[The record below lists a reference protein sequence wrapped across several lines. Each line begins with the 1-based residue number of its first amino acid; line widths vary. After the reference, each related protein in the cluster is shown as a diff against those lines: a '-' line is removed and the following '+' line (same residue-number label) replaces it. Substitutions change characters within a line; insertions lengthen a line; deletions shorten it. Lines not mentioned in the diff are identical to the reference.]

1 VFTPADRALLR
12 EALVAAARD
21 DPRVTAAA
29 LTGSA
34 AVGREDRWSD
44 VDLALCVGADTDLDA
59 VAEDWSARMYGE
71 HGAVHHVD
79 VWRGNTRFR
88 VFLLPSTL
96 QVDIA
101 FWPASEF
108 GPIGPSFQ
116 LLFGSAGERPPDG
129 APNPAHLI
137 GMAWLYALHARS
149 AIARGRLW
157 HAEYMLSAAR
167 DQVLALA
174 CVRHGVP
181 AAYARGVDALPTEEA
196 EPLQAALVGSL
207 DRAELER
214 ALRVV
219 LERLM
224 DETERADPSLAERLV
239 GALIELAQPVSPSG
253 A

>member
-12 EALVAAARD
+12 KTLVAAAHE
-21 DPRVTAAA
+21 DPRVPAAA

-34 AVGREDRWSD
+34 AVGREDEWSD
-44 VDLALCVGADTDLDA
+44 VDLALCVGADSDLDA
-59 VAEDWSARMYGE
+59 VVEDWSTRMYGQ
-71 HGAVHHVD
+71 HAAVHHVD

-88 VFLLPSTL
+88 VFLLASTL

-101 FWPASEF
+101 FWPAADF

-116 LLFGSAGERPPDG
+116 LLFGSAGERPPDR
-129 APNPAHLI
+129 PPDPEHLI

-149 AIARGRLW
+149 GIARGRLW

-174 CVRHGVP
+174 CVRHVQP
-181 AAYARGVDALPTEEA
+181 QAYARGVDALPADEA
-196 EPLQAALVGSL
+196 RPLEAALVGSL

-214 ALRVV
+214 ALCVV

-224 DETERADPSLAERLV
+224 EETERADARLAERLA
-239 GALIELAQPVSPSG
+239 GALTELAQPASPSG
-253 A
+253 S

>member
-1 VFTPADRALLR
+1 VFTPADRARLR
-12 EALVAAARD
+12 EALIAAARD

-44 VDLALCVGADTDLDA
+44 VDLALCVGTDPDLNG
-59 VAEDWSARMYGE
+59 VVEDWTARLYDE

-79 VWRGNTRFR
+79 VWRGTTRFR
-88 VFLLPSTL
+88 VFLLRSTL

-101 FWPASEF
+101 FWPAAEF

-116 LLFGSAGERPPDG
+116 LLFGSANERTPDQPPE
-129 APNPAHLI
+129 PVHLI

-149 AIARGRLW
+149 GIARGRRW

-174 CVRHGVP
+174 CVRHGLP
-181 AAYARGVDALPTEEA
+181 AAYARGADALPA
-196 EPLQAALVGSL
+196 EVTAPMEAALVGSL
-207 DRAELER
+207 DPAELAR

-224 DETERADPSLAERLV
+224 DETQRTDPGLAERLA
-239 GALIELAQPVSPSG
+239 GPLAELAQPASPSG
-253 A
+253 G

>member
-1 VFTPADRALLR
+1 VFTPADRARLR

-21 DPRVTAAA
+21 DPSVIAAA

-44 VDLALCVGADTDLDA
+44 VDLALCVSADTDLDGV
-59 VAEDWSARMYGE
+59 VADWSARLYDE

-79 VWRGNTRFR
+79 VWRGATRFR
-88 VFLLPSTL
+88 VFLLASTL

-101 FWPASEF
+101 FWPAAEF

-116 LLFGSAGERPPDG
+116 LLFGRANERPPDR
-129 APNPAHLI
+129 PPEPAHMI

-149 AIARGRLW
+149 GIGRGRHW

-174 CVRHGVP
+174 CVRHGLP
-181 AAYARGVDALPTEEA
+181 AAYARGADALPA
-196 EPLQAALVGSL
+196 EVTAPLAPALVGSL
-207 DRAELER
+207 DPAELQR

-219 LERLM
+219 LGRLM
-224 DETERADPSLAERLV
+224 HEAERVDSGLAERLA
-239 GALIELAQPVSPSG
+239 GTLTELAQPVSPS
-253 A
+253 AR

>member
-21 DPRVTAAA
+21 DLRVTAAA

-34 AVGREDRWSD
+34 AVGSEDRWSD
-44 VDLALCVGADTDLDA
+44 IDLALCVGADIDLDA
-59 VAEDWSARMYGE
+59 VVEDWSARMHGE

-79 VWRGNTRFR
+79 VWRGSTCFR
-88 VFLLPSTL
+88 VFLLASTL

-101 FWPASEF
+101 FWPAAEF

-116 LLFGSAGERPPDG
+116 LLFGSANERPPDR
-129 APNPAHLI
+129 PPEPAHLI

-149 AIARGRLW
+149 GIARGRRW

-167 DQVLALA
+167 DEVLALA

-181 AAYARGVDALPTEEA
+181 AAYARGADALSAEETR
-196 EPLQAALVGSL
+196 PLELALVGSL
-207 DRAELER
+207 DTAGLER

-224 DETERADPSLAERLV
+224 DEVERADPSLAERLA
-239 GALIELAQPVSPSG
+239 GALTELAQPASPS
-253 A
+253 AD